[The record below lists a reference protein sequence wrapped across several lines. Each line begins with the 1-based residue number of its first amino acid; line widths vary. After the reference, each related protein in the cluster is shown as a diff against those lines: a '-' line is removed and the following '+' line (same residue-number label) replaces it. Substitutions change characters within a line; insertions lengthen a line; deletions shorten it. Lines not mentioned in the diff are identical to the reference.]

1 MSNPLTTPE
10 ELHDDL
16 EEEGVHGSDR
26 YGIAPGVTGVLI
38 GVALIVF
45 MFALADGF
53 S

>member
-16 EEEGVHGSDR
+16 EEEGVHGSER
-26 YGIAPGVTGVLI
+26 YGIAPGIAGALIVL
-38 GVALIVF
+38 ALIVF

>member
-16 EEEGVHGSDR
+16 EEDGVHDSDH
-26 YGIAPGVTGVLI
+26 YGIAPGITGILI
-38 GVALIVF
+38 GAALIVF

>member
-16 EEEGVHGSDR
+16 EEEGVHESDF
-26 YGIAPGVTGVLI
+26 YGIAPGVVGVLI
-38 GVALIVF
+38 GAALIVF

>member
-1 MSNPLTTPE
+1 MSNPLTTTE

-16 EEEGVHGSDR
+16 EEEGVHESDF
-26 YGIAPGVTGVLI
+26 YGIAPGVAGVLI
-38 GVALIVF
+38 GAALIVF